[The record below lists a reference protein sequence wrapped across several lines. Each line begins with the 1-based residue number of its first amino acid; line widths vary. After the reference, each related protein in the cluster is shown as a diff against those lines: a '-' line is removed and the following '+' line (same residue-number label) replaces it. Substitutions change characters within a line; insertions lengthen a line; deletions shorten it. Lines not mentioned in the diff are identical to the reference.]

1 MNLSDELGWAA
12 AALVLASFC
21 LKTIYSLRIVAACS
35 NVAFIAYAL
44 SVGAVPILVLHALL
58 LPLNIFRLAQNV
70 YLKRRVQ
77 FASNSDAGK
86 LLILP
91 YMNRITLPAGSV
103 IFRKNEPSNQIY
115 YIIEGMVE
123 LIEQCETRGHGELMG
138 LLGVFNL
145 GGVRLDTAV
154 TSTSV
159 HLGVMS
165 VADVERALLHD
176 PALNRF
182 LLKVLAEKSYNNALR
197 SANGQVGNGF
207 TAQFADNVVLSD
219 RAVFRR

>member
-1 MNLSDELGWAA
+1 MILSDGLGWVA

-21 LKTIYSLRIVAACS
+21 LKTITSLRVVAACS

-44 SVGAVPILVLHALL
+44 TVSAFPILILHALL
-58 LPLNIFRLAQNV
+58 LPLNICRLVQNFR
-70 YLKRRVQ
+70 LKRRVQ
-77 FASNSDAGK
+77 CASNSDAGK

-103 IFRKNEPSNQIY
+103 IFRKDDPSDQIY

-145 GGVRLDTAV
+145 GGVRLDTAIS
-154 TSTSV
+154 STPV

-176 PALNRF
+176 AALNRF
-182 LLKVLAEKSYNNALR
+182 LLKILAEKSYNNALR
-197 SANGQVGNGF
+197 GARGHVANRYLARV
-207 TAQFADNVVLSD
+207 ADNDLLGGK
-219 RAVFRR
+219 AVS